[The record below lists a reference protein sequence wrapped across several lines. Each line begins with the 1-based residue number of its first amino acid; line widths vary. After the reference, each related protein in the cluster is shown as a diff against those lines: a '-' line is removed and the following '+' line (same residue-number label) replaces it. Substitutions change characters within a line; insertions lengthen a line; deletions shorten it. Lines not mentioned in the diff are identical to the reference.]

1 MTSSCRDFTEITDE
15 ELEALQVGFDTFS
28 LIYAV
33 DELDKMRSHL
43 NDREH
48 RNPPEIRNDILKPH
62 DLAMDVVNH
71 GLTDHAQELFELAVD
86 IEDQLCDLSEAQEK
100 VRDTISKLTK
110 LYPQSLQW
118 GD

>member
-1 MTSSCRDFTEITDE
+1 
-15 ELEALQVGFDTFS
+15 
-28 LIYAV
+28 
-33 DELDKMRSHL
+33 
-43 NDREH
+43 
-48 RNPPEIRNDILKPH
+48 
-62 DLAMDVVNH
+62 MDVVNH